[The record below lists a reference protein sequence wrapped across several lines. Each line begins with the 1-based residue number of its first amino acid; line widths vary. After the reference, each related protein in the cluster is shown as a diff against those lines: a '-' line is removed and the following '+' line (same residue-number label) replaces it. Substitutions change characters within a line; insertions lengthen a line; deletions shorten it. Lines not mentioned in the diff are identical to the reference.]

1 VSSHSNQN
9 NAQCQFTVRQI
20 INNNK
25 NLDIKFSEHDA
36 QNRNLR
42 IEQILN
48 GEEFECTWSLALRK
62 TVISRSSH
70 NYSCIAS
77 SG

>member
-1 VSSHSNQN
+1 MLRLFPNSCISHSLP
-9 NAQCQFTVRQI
+9 F
-20 INNNK
+20 
-25 NLDIKFSEHDA
+25 
-36 QNRNLR
+36 LR

-70 NYSCIAS
+70 NDSCIAS